1 VIRVMIVDD
10 DRWMLKGMRSIIPW
24 EDSGFDIFGEATDGQ
39 MAFEMIVLHKPEVVF
54 TDIVMPKLSG
64 LELIQKVSK
73 AGIKTEFV
81 ILSGHADFSYAQEAI
96 KLGAFD
102 YLLKPLENEEL
113 MDVLERLRQKH
124 NVMNDIESDDF
135 HIDGQNITSD
145 NSTLKL
151 ILNYINENYSSKL
164 HLYEVADHFHFNS
177 SYISQLFSRELGIS
191 FSQYLTTYRLNMAEK
206 LLKQNKYSLN
216 DISQMVGIND
226 YFYFNKLFKKYK
238 GITPNNYKTKVKK

>member
-1 VIRVMIVDD
+1 
-10 DRWMLKGMRSIIPW
+10 
-24 EDSGFDIFGEATDGQ
+24 
-39 MAFEMIVLHKPEVVF
+39 
-54 TDIVMPKLSG
+54 
-64 LELIQKVSK
+64 
-73 AGIKTEFV
+73 
-81 ILSGHADFSYAQEAI
+81 
-96 KLGAFD
+96 
-102 YLLKPLENEEL
+102 
-113 MDVLERLRQKH
+113 
-124 NVMNDIESDDF
+124 MNDIDEDVL

-177 SYISQLFSRELGIS
+177 SYISQLFSREIGVS
-191 FSQYLTTYRLNMAEK
+191 FSQYLTTYSLNMAEK